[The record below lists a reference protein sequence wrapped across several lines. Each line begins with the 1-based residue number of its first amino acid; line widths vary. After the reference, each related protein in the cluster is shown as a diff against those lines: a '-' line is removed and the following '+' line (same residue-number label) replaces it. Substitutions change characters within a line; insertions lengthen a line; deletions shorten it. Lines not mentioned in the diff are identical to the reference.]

1 MKNSVM
7 EISVNNFKN
16 NIEEIKKLVKPDTI
30 IMPVI
35 KANAYGTYLN
45 KKIDVINDFEIVAVA
60 NVYEALE
67 IRKIGYE
74 KEIFIL
80 NQPDILVIDDI
91 VKADAVIGLS
101 SIEFLEEAIRQNV
114 NLRVHLEIET
124 GMGRTGIYPEKLLD
138 FILKIKSSNNIKVE
152 GIYTHFPIAD
162 EDLEFTKKQIDKFTK
177 AVEIAKEYFDLKY
190 IHCQASNGILNTES
204 LVCNTIRPGIIMYG
218 YESYQGAGKKLD
230 LKPVAKLKS
239 RINFIKTIE
248 KGESVS
254 YMRKFIASEK
264 TRVATVPLGYADG
277 IKRALFGKGE
287 VVIHGKKAPI
297 IGIICMDSFMVD
309 VSNIP
314 DAKVGDDVYIWDN
327 DVIKIEDIAKECNT
341 INYEIISTISDRVE
355 RVFV

>member
-91 VKADAVIGLS
+91 VKADAIIGLS

-314 DAKVGDDVYIWDN
+314 DVKVGDDVYIWDN
-327 DVIKIEDIAKECNT
+327 DIIKLEDIARKCNT

>member
-7 EISVNNFKN
+7 EIDISKFKN
-16 NIEEIKKLVKPDTI
+16 NIKEIKNLLKLDTI

-35 KANAYGTYLN
+35 KANAYGTYIN
-45 KKIDVINDFEIVAVA
+45 KNLDVINEFDIVAVA
-60 NVYEALE
+60 NVYEALSL
-67 IRKIGYE
+67 RNIGYN

-80 NQPDILVIDDI
+80 NQPDILSINEI
-91 VKADAVIGLS
+91 VKSNSVIGIS
-101 SIEFLEEAIRQNV
+101 SIEFLEEAIKQNI

-124 GMGRTGIYPEKLLD
+124 GMGRTGIYPEKLLE
-138 FILKIKSSNNIKVE
+138 FILKIKSAKNIQVE

-162 EDLEFTKKQIDKFTK
+162 EDLEFTQKQIDKFTK
-177 AVEIAKEYFDLKY
+177 AVNIAKEYFDLKY

-204 LVCNTIRPGIIMYG
+204 LVCNTVRPGIIMYG
-218 YESYQGAGKKLD
+218 YESFSGAGKKLN
-230 LKPVAKLKS
+230 LMPIAKLKS
-239 RINFIKTIE
+239 RINFIKNIE

-254 YMRKFIASEK
+254 YMRKFIASKE

-287 VVIHGKKAPI
+287 VVIHGQKAPI
-297 IGIICMDSFMVD
+297 IGIICMDSFMID

-314 DAKVGDDVYIWDN
+314 NVRVGDEVYIWDN
-327 DVIKIEDIAKECNT
+327 EIIKLEDIAKECNT

-355 RVFV
+355 RVFI